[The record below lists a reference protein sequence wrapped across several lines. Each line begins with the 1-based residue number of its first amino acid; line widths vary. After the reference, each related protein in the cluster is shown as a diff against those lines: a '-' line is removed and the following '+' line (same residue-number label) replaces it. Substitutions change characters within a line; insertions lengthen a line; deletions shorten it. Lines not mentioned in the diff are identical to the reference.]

1 MPNRKSIDQEFS
13 DSYNKKGLQP
23 STGQVSKIRDVQT
36 EQGYDPNKRRGG
48 VSTKAAGAL
57 GTNMQEVGVHMQH
70 TGEQEGIRSVATEQY
85 QNAGQHIGRTGKS
98 LSLAAKRVRGHK
110 KASAAGVAGKF
121 VGRGV
126 TLGIWSWGFF
136 VWFWF
141 QLPFTILS
149 IVFMALAEAVFQL
162 YDSLTVSTAADGIL
176 ATALKYATQIIA
188 AGLNTVLKIL
198 NFLMDKF
205 LGFNL
210 DTLNPSNLF
219 MMTHVLV
226 VLVGWGMLAAIG
238 IIYTVTGQK
247 AFSGKGAAA
256 KNSLFILAF
265 VGYAIPILNL
275 FPWFF
280 LWTLAVLKN
289 PR

>member
-1 MPNRKSIDQEFS
+1 MVNRKSIDQEFS
-13 DSYNKKGLQP
+13 DSYSKKGLQP
-23 STGQVSKIRDVQT
+23 STGKVSKIRSVQT

-48 VSTKAAGAL
+48 VSTRAANTL
-57 GTNMQEVGVHMQH
+57 GESMQETGVRMQQ
-70 TGEQEGIRSVATEQY
+70 TGDQAGVRSVATEQY
-85 QNAGQHIGRTGKS
+85 QSAGQHIGRTGKS
-98 LSLAAKRVRGHK
+98 LSLAAKRVSGRK

-149 IVFMALAEAVFQL
+149 IVFMAFSEVLFSMYEYYTLLSKDPTIWETVAKTALGVF
-162 YDSLTVSTAADGIL
+162 LTVMSVVIGAFDVLTGINL
-176 ATALKYATQIIA
+176 FELHPT
-188 AGLNTVLKIL
+188 
-198 NFLMDKF
+198 NF
-205 LGFNL
+205 
-210 DTLNPSNLF
+210 F

-247 AFSGKGAAA
+247 AFSGRGAAA
-256 KNSLFILAF
+256 KNSMFILAF
-265 VGYAIPILNL
+265 VAYAIPILNL

-280 LWTLAVLKN
+280 LWTLMVLKN